1 VLRNF
6 PEISFFGALL
16 MTDTSIHLNLP
27 YLAPAQAQKHV
38 THNEALQ
45 ILDGVVQLSVADRTL
60 TAPPAAPAT
69 GARHIIAAPANADWS
84 GHENEVALWTGRAWT
99 FMVPQVGWRVWA
111 VAENLEL
118 VWHTGVWQSVLAGGA
133 PLDNV
138 VSVGVNAVSDAAN
151 RLAVSSP
158 ATLLNHEGA
167 GHQLKINKA
176 AIPDT
181 GSLLFQTGFSGR
193 AEIGLAGSDT
203 FLIKVSEDG
212 ASWTDALSF
221 DPVSGLANGA
231 AVQAAPN
238 DDTPGRLMRTG
249 AFGLG
254 CDTLSEPD
262 ANDLDLGTTTGWY
275 DITAA
280 TLNSPPGGDAGIC
293 LAQSRGSQSTVQI
306 AFRTSGETEPKSYI
320 RQSFGAANWGAW
332 RPLTPESGSNT
343 NGHYVRLA
351 DGTQICWAMKASTDT
366 LTGES
371 GGLFWDQ
378 QTVAFPAAFSAVP
391 VVSPNAFDVSDGLC
405 WGTVS
410 GVPGLTNFL
419 FKAIGT
425 TNGGT
430 YQMTYLAIGRWF

>member
-1 VLRNF
+1 
-6 PEISFFGALL
+6 

-45 ILDGVVQLSVADRTL
+45 ILDGIVQMSVADRTL
-60 TAPPAAPAT
+60 TAPPADPAM
-69 GARHIIAAPANADWS
+69 GARYIVAAPASADWS
-84 GHENEVALWTGRAWT
+84 GHENEMALWTGSVWS
-99 FMVPQVGWRVWA
+99 FMAPQVGWRVW
-111 VAENLEL
+111 VIGESLEV
-118 VWHTGVWQSVLAGGA
+118 VWHAGMWQSVLAVGA

-138 VSVGVNAVSDAAN
+138 AGVGVNAVSDATN
-151 RLAVSSP
+151 RLAVSSS
-158 ATLLNHEGA
+158 ATLLNHEA
-167 GHQLKINKA
+167 TDHQLKINKA
-176 AIPDT
+176 ATADT
-181 GSLLFQTGFSGR
+181 SSLLFQTGFSGR
-193 AEIGLAGSDT
+193 AEMGLAGSDT
-203 FLIKVSEDG
+203 FSIKVSGDG
-212 ASWTDALSF
+212 ANWTDALSF
-221 DPVSGLANGA
+221 NPVSGLASGA

-254 CDTLSEPD
+254 RDTLSEPS
-262 ANDLDLGTTTGWY
+262 ANDLNLATTTGWY

-280 TLNSPPGGDAGIC
+280 TLNSPLGGDTGIC
-293 LAQSRGSQSTVQI
+293 LAQARAAQSTVQI
-306 AFRTSGETEPKSYI
+306 AYCTSGETEPKSYI
-320 RQSFGAANWGAW
+320 RQCFGAENWGAW
-332 RPLTPESGSNT
+332 RPLTPESGSNA
-343 NGHYVRLA
+343 NGHYVRLT
-351 DGTQICWAMKASTDT
+351 DGTQICWTMKASTDT

-391 VVSPNAFDVSDGLC
+391 VVSPTAFDVSSGLC

-410 GVPGLTNFL
+410 GMPGLTNFL

-430 YQMTYLAIGRWF
+430 YQMTYFAIGRWF